1 MALVRLSSL
10 TQDDIVTILAR
21 TEETFGEA
29 ARLRYEALLAACLRT
44 IAIDPKCSGSSARPE
59 IGEGIRTYHL
69 RHGRNRVLPG
79 ARVRKP
85 RHFLLYRALKPELV
99 GVGRVLHDA
108 MDLPQHIP
116 EAFGDET

>member
-1 MALVRLSSL
+1 LALVRLSAL
-10 TQDDIVTILAR
+10 AEDDIVAILAR
-21 TEETFGEA
+21 TQETFGEA
-29 ARLRYEALLAACLRT
+29 ARFRYEAPLAACLRA
-44 IAIDPKCSGSSARPE
+44 IATDPKCPGSAARPE
-59 IGEGIRTYHL
+59 IGEGTYHL
-69 RHGRNRVLPG
+69 RHGRARVPQA

-108 MDLPQHIP
+108 MDLPQHVP